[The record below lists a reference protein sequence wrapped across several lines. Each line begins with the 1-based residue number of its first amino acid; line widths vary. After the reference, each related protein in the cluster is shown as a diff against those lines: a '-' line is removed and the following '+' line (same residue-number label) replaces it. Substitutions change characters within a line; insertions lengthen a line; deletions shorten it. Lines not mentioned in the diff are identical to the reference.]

1 MPKNLLTRSKY
12 YFLLAAG
19 FAALVI
25 LPLTAQ
31 TAAAQDVSGKEIL
44 RFSRIAMGGRDYEG
58 LQYVTARAQGF
69 VNMAPVAGA
78 GLGTGNAAASVEVRL
93 NLVDYQDAS
102 ARRRLDVSPTNPA
115 MAAMGPS
122 FLVYTGTQGGGM
134 YMGNEFR
141 VSESTAT
148 RHWGMM
154 GFSTLNRAADNQLLV
169 ARQKDET
176 FRGQRHYV
184 VEVKF
189 SDADTVRYWINQTDL
204 FISKVVTRYNS
215 RVMVEE
221 ERSDYRK
228 VGCGMW
234 LPFRIQTSLT
244 GQRLAD
250 LTVDSYDLQTIVP
263 AARFTISVVAN

>member
-1 MPKNLLTRSKY
+1 MPKNVITRIGLFFGLAVA
-12 YFLLAAG
+12 FL
-19 FAALVI
+19 I
-25 LPLTAQ
+25 LPVASGS
-31 TAAAQDVSGKEIL
+31 ASAQDLTGREIL
-44 RFSRIAMGGRDYEG
+44 RFSRIAIGGKEYEG

-78 GLGTGNAAASVEVRL
+78 GLGSGPAAAAVEVRL
-93 NLVDYQDAS
+93 NLVDYQDAT

-115 MAAMGPS
+115 MVAMGPS
-122 FLVYTGTQGGGM
+122 FLVYTGTTGGGM

-148 RHWGMM
+148 RHWGLM
-154 GFSTLNRAADNQLLV
+154 GFSTLNRAADSELPAL
-169 ARQKDET
+169 RQKDEVFNGT
-176 FRGQRHYV
+176 GHYV

-189 SDADTVRYWINQTDL
+189 SAADTVRYWIDKRDL

-215 RVMVEE
+215 KVMVEE
-221 ERSDYRK
+221 TRSDYRK
-228 VGCGMW
+228 VGCMY

-250 LTVDSYDLQTIVP
+250 LTIDSYDLQTVVP
-263 AARFTISVVAN
+263 AARFTMTIAAN